1 MKMKNLLIS
10 LLVTGLIAGPAFAA
24 THKNKTKLLPYGL
37 QNNPNLSKP
46 LPPGW
51 LKKLG
56 KGKVLEKQVYNHG
69 KIVVPLDSN
78 GLLTIRIEGKLI
90 RLYKATREIAEIL
103 N

>member
-37 QNNPNLSKP
+37 QKNLNLGKP

-51 LKKLG
+51 QMKLA
-56 KGKVLEKQVYNHG
+56 KGKVLDNQVYNHG
-69 KIVVPLDSN
+69 EIVVPLDSN
-78 GLLTIRIEGKLI
+78 GLLTIRVEGKLS
-90 RLYKATREIAEIL
+90 RLYEATREIAEIL

>member
-10 LLVTGLIAGPAFAA
+10 LLVTSLIVGPAFAA
-24 THKNKTKLLPYGL
+24 THKNKSEPLPYGL
-37 QNNPNLSKP
+37 QKNHALGKP

-56 KGKVLEKQVYNHG
+56 KGKVLDKQVYNHG

-78 GLLTIRIEGKLI
+78 GLLTIRVEGKLI
-90 RLYKATREIAEIL
+90 RLYEATREIAEIL